1 MAADHTA
8 QPLVGAQLWRRTAF
22 AAAARKDGSNLTLL
36 AAHAVREGRGRH
48 ERRQAEER
56 ARKQAEGCCCWDV
69 CISAPTACLWRCVAA
84 LWTEWLRP
92 PLRWVLTVW
101 LRVVSMLMDAFSML
115 FMAFEQDLRYREEN
129 AHHGEHNISH
139 ALHQLSE
146 RHFHGKGVATTDEM
160 QLWISLFYS
169 PRSPQGVDQLGLL
182 NEAARQLDKVMAD
195 AGDWPRRIAGHVCP
209 AYAHRS
215 VHLGVVNIDDMLANN
230 DELAINMGI
239 SDLSPTFLLLDG
251 DNVPMK
257 IDQHHIDELLEK
269 GSDFWSE
276 RRCMHAF
283 ERLLAVISEERRERH
298 AVQTDAVHALIVK
311 TATPKGAFDS
321 FISKYGDRRRLL
333 RCAQH
338 ILRASPA

>member
-1 MAADHTA
+1 MH
-8 QPLVGAQLWRRTAF
+8 L
-22 AAAARKDGSNLTLL
+22 
-36 AAHAVREGRGRH
+36 
-48 ERRQAEER
+48 
-56 ARKQAEGCCCWDV
+56 
-69 CISAPTACLWRCVAA
+69 
-84 LWTEWLRP
+84 
-92 PLRWVLTVW
+92 
-101 LRVVSMLMDAFSML
+101 
-115 FMAFEQDLRYREEN
+115 
-129 AHHGEHNISH
+129 
-139 ALHQLSE
+139 LHQLQMQN
-146 RHFHGKGVATTDEM
+146 FHGKGVATTDEDH
-160 QLWISLFYS
+160 LWISLFYS
-169 PRSPQGVDQLGLL
+169 PRSPQGVTALSRF

-195 AGDWPRRIAGHVCP
+195 AGDWPRRIPGHVCP

-215 VHLGVVNIDDMLANN
+215 IHLGVVNIDDMLANN

-239 SDLSPTFLLLDG
+239 SDLSPTFILLDG

-338 ILRASPA
+338 ILHGSQYERLLGGEMMQHRTAGQAGRFADRHGSSSVVSPLDEAVEGRIDQATPGGRRLGFSARHLLSHKTVSLDYLSHRAYL